1 MKPLKHVTF
10 SIRED
15 HVDLLNEISDRYS
28 MRSRSAALS
37 FIIEEFKRHEKIQA
51 IKNAYHAAHNIAS
64 ANHAVYVDTDS
75 VKDTIVSV
83 DKTLCMYDYA
93 EELLKDEKE
102 DFNDE

>member
-51 IKNAYHAAHNIAS
+51 VKNAYHAAMGYADAAK

-75 VKDTIVSV
+75 IKEVKSV
-83 DKTLCMYDYA
+83 DKSLCMYDHA
-93 EELLKDEKE
+93 GEILE
-102 DFNDE
+102 DNGKA